1 VLLQSLVHNLLVG
14 REMGAVRSVAEA
26 HLRPPGGSEMGA
38 DDSTLAL
45 SAAMSTRV
53 GAEAA
58 AAAVLRMVRVAS
70 GAASPS
76 RQDLC
81 QPHGAGDREHP
92 EGADTQGGHKRRRV
106 DAADLVG
113 PGSSGPGR
121 AHPPSAARQAFDAY
135 SGRADTVVK
144 LASARSV
151 PVRSLC

>member
-1 VLLQSLVHNLLVG
+1 MLLRSLVHNLLVG

-26 HLRPPGGSEMGA
+26 HLRPPG
-38 DDSTLAL
+38 DSTLAL

-81 QPHGAGDREHP
+81 RPDGTGDREHS

-106 DAADLVG
+106 DAADLVS

-144 LASARSV
+144 LASARSA
-151 PVRSLC
+151 PVRGLC

>member
-1 VLLQSLVHNLLVG
+1 MLLRSLVHNLLVG

-26 HLRPPGGSEMGA
+26 HLRPPG
-38 DDSTLAL
+38 DSTLAL

-81 QPHGAGDREHP
+81 QPHGTGDREHP

>member
-1 VLLQSLVHNLLVG
+1 MLLRSLVHNLLVG

-26 HLRPPGGSEMGA
+26 HLRPPG
-38 DDSTLAL
+38 DSTLAL

-81 QPHGAGDREHP
+81 RPDGTGDREHP

-113 PGSSGPGR
+113 PGSSRPGR
-121 AHPPSAARQAFDAY
+121 AHPPSAAQQAFDAY
-135 SGRADTVVK
+135 SGRVDTVVK
-144 LASARSV
+144 LASARSA
-151 PVRSLC
+151 PVRGLC